1 MKSPNAG
8 ALKLKYHPLTAER
21 WHDLECLFGP
31 RGACGGCWCMAW
43 RLKRSD
49 WEKGK
54 GSGNKRAFK
63 RIVRSGEI
71 PGILAYDGDQPVG
84 WCALAPRERY
94 PVLERSR
101 VLARVDNQPVWSVT
115 CFFVAR
121 SFRRRG
127 VAEGLLREAA
137 AYAAR
142 QGAQILEGYPFE
154 PRSDLPDPFIW
165 TGTVEI
171 FRRAGFREI
180 ARRSATRSIMRK
192 VLSFGDRRH
201 NLETS

>member
-1 MKSPNAG
+1 VSLNA
-8 ALKLKYHPLTAER
+8 
-21 WHDLECLFGP
+21 
-31 RGACGGCWCMAW
+31 
-43 RLKRSD
+43 
-49 WEKGK
+49 
-54 GSGNKRAFK
+54 
-63 RIVRSGEI
+63 
-71 PGILAYDGDQPVG
+71 
-84 WCALAPRERY
+84 
-94 PVLERSR
+94 
-101 VLARVDNQPVWSVT
+101 ARFPES
-115 CFFVAR
+115 
-121 SFRRRG
+121 RRG